1 MRLMTIIAILLSCI
15 SSAYAQNVKHYL
27 GNLPQGSE
35 PPAISANPYGKSLQL
50 YNSRGQYRGNLGSNP
65 YDPNAP
71 NNPYGRHASPYSPYR
86 QDSPNNPFGQG
97 IGVYR

>member
-1 MRLMTIIAILLSCI
+1 MRTMTIIAILLSSM
-15 SSAYAQNVKHYL
+15 SSTDAQNIEQYL
-27 GNLPQGSE
+27 GKLPPGPH

-65 YDPNAP
+65 YDPNAA

-86 QDSPNNPFGQG
+86 QDSPNNPYGQG